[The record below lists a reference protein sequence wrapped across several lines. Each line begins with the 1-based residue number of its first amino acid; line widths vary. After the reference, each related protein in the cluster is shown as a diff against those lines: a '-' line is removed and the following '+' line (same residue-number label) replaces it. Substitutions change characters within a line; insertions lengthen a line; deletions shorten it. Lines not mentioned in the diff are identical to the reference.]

1 MGYHYPIMKLGISAG
16 LQLIPLLF
24 WAVVGIS
31 DDHHVVMLGS
41 AGHQANAEALT
52 HSTTT
57 GIDGIRGLLKRV
69 GHSSNSQKKLT
80 ALGESLGSM
89 NKQATL
95 PEIKNFAKELMSE
108 FMDDATAGGAGTQSN
123 DKFNALVANI
133 AQKLRNGDIG
143 GRGTEMVSKLV
154 KEAVQAQ
161 ILRSGGRGGEVEN
174 MEIPSGDDEEGGK
187 SSEQMEQEASQHV
200 DEQVSGEFAR
210 RKQMRDAARTL
221 EVQKAKERES
231 EAQAKVDQLTKDEE
245 DERKKVAKLAI
256 DEETLREEAAHAHNA
271 AASPKMAR
279 KMASEQA
286 DIAMKLAQ
294 EVSAAEDKL
303 HAIQQTAR
311 KSLAATLVKDRD
323 AKMAQQALITNQ
335 DALESGQGSEKA
347 VILATKN
354 TEHKIHQTLAREILK
369 VEDATAEKERAQRT
383 VARAEKSVDRAE
395 TPQDREDAEVKL
407 AAASAALTQATQQE
421 EMDVKA
427 RDTATVVAGQKKM
440 TASLAVASNRAQVQG
455 AEAQVNTDGNRAT
468 NTEAKAAEAQKQA
481 SVVAIESNAASAQLR
496 EVQARAEAAAQK
508 AAETKRM
515 QSPAVANEV
524 ATKKAIA
531 VASTNFVKRQA
542 AAKVL
547 LIQKKKEALEELEVI
562 RVVAARLAAET
573 PTKQGSPQ
581 ASEEDG
587 DDSEPSRTV
596 Y

>member
-1 MGYHYPIMKLGISAG
+1 
-16 LQLIPLLF
+16 
-24 WAVVGIS
+24 
-31 DDHHVVMLGS
+31 
-41 AGHQANAEALT
+41 
-52 HSTTT
+52 
-57 GIDGIRGLLKRV
+57 
-69 GHSSNSQKKLT
+69 
-80 ALGESLGSM
+80 M

-323 AKMAQQALITNQ
+323 AKMAQQALITSQ
-335 DALESGQGSEKA
+335 DALESAKGGEKA
-347 VILATKN
+347 IKLSAES
-354 TEHKIHQTLAREILK
+354 TEAKIHKQLAKEIVKL
-369 VEDATAEKERAQRT
+369 EDATSERERAQRG
-383 VARAEKSVDRAE
+383 VSRAEKKVDRAE
-395 TPQDREDAEVKL
+395 TPEDKEDAETKL
-407 AAASAALTQATQQE
+407 VAATSALTQAKQQE
-421 EMDVKA
+421 EMDEKA
-427 RDTATVVAGQKKM
+427 KETATMTAGSKKM
-440 TASLAVASNRAQVQG
+440 TSSLGVATASAQVKG
-455 AEAQVNTDGNRAT
+455 AEAQLNTDENRAT
-468 NTEAKAAEAQKQA
+468 QTESKAADAQKQA
-481 SVVAIESNAASAQLR
+481 SVVSIENGAATAQLR

-547 LIQKKKEALEELEVI
+547 LIQKKKKEALEELEVI

>member
-1 MGYHYPIMKLGISAG
+1 
-16 LQLIPLLF
+16 
-24 WAVVGIS
+24 
-31 DDHHVVMLGS
+31 MLGS
-41 AGHQANAEALT
+41 TEVTAGAST
-52 HSTTT
+52 HAAAT
-57 GIDGIRGLLKRV
+57 GINDIRGLLQHV
-69 GHSSNSQKKLT
+69 GHSPNTQKKLT
-80 ALGESLGSM
+80 ALGESLDSM
-89 NKQATL
+89 DQQADL

-108 FMDDATAGGAGTQSN
+108 FMDDATAGGAGTKSN
-123 DKFNALVANI
+123 DRFNALVANI
-133 AQKLRNGDIG
+133 AQKLQSGDIG
-143 GRGTEMVSKLV
+143 GRGTEMVSNLV

-161 ILRSGGRGGEVEN
+161 ILRKGGRGGEVEN
-174 MEIPSGDDEEGGK
+174 MNIPSDGKDGGK

-200 DEQVSGEFAR
+200 DEQVSGEVAR
-210 RKQMRDAARTL
+210 RKQLQDAARTL
-221 EVQKAKERES
+221 EVQKAKERMS
-231 EAQAKVDQLTKDEE
+231 EAQDKVDQLGRDEE

-294 EVSAAEDKL
+294 EVSAAENKL
-303 HAIQQTAR
+303 NSIQQTAR
-311 KSLAATLVKDRD
+311 KTLAGTLVQDRN
-323 AKMAQQALITNQ
+323 AKMAQQALISSHE
-335 DALESGQGSEKA
+335 ALESAQGAEKA

-440 TASLAVASNRAQVQG
+440 TASLSVASNRAQVQG

-547 LIQKKKEALEELEVI
+547 LLQKKRKEAMEELEVI

-573 PTKQGSPQ
+573 PTNSGVAQEP
-581 ASEEDG
+581 
-587 DDSEPSRTV
+587 DDTSSAGN
-596 Y
+596 

>member
-1 MGYHYPIMKLGISAG
+1 MGKTKQNMALR
-16 LQLIPLLF
+16 LVLIPLLV
-24 WAVVGIS
+24 WAAASVE
-31 DDHHVVMLGS
+31 DNHNHVVMLGS
-41 AGHQANAEALT
+41 TEVTAGAST
-52 HSTTT
+52 HAAAT
-57 GIDGIRGLLKRV
+57 GINDIRGLLQHV
-69 GHSSNSQKKLT
+69 GHSPNTQKKLT
-80 ALGESLGSM
+80 ALGESLDSM
-89 NKQATL
+89 DQQADL

-108 FMDDATAGGAGTQSN
+108 FMDDATAGGAGTKSN
-123 DKFNALVANI
+123 DRFNALVANI
-133 AQKLRNGDIG
+133 AQKLQSGDIG
-143 GRGTEMVSKLV
+143 GRGTEMVSNLV

-161 ILRSGGRGGEVEN
+161 ILRKGGRGGEVEN
-174 MEIPSGDDEEGGK
+174 MNIPSDGKDGGK

-200 DEQVSGEFAR
+200 DEQVSGEVAR
-210 RKQMRDAARTL
+210 RKQLQDAARTL
-221 EVQKAKERES
+221 EVQKAKERMS
-231 EAQAKVDQLTKDEE
+231 EAQDKVDQLGRDEE

-294 EVSAAEDKL
+294 EVSAAENKL
-303 HAIQQTAR
+303 NSIQQTAR
-311 KSLAATLVKDRD
+311 KTLAGTLVQDRN
-323 AKMAQQALITNQ
+323 AKMAQQALISSHE
-335 DALESGQGSEKA
+335 ALESAQGAEKA

-369 VEDATAEKERAQRT
+369 VEDATAEKERAQRK

-547 LIQKKKEALEELEVI
+547 LLQKKRKEAMEELEVI

-573 PTKQGSPQ
+573 PTNGVAQEP
-581 ASEEDG
+581 
-587 DDSEPSRTV
+587 DDTSSAGN
-596 Y
+596 

>member
-1 MGYHYPIMKLGISAG
+1 MG
-16 LQLIPLLF
+16 
-24 WAVVGIS
+24 
-31 DDHHVVMLGS
+31 
-41 AGHQANAEALT
+41 
-52 HSTTT
+52 
-57 GIDGIRGLLKRV
+57 
-69 GHSSNSQKKLT
+69 
-80 ALGESLGSM
+80 
-89 NKQATL
+89 
-95 PEIKNFAKELMSE
+95 
-108 FMDDATAGGAGTQSN
+108 
-123 DKFNALVANI
+123 
-133 AQKLRNGDIG
+133 
-143 GRGTEMVSKLV
+143 
-154 KEAVQAQ
+154 
-161 ILRSGGRGGEVEN
+161 
-174 MEIPSGDDEEGGK
+174 
-187 SSEQMEQEASQHV
+187 
-200 DEQVSGEFAR
+200 
-210 RKQMRDAARTL
+210 
-221 EVQKAKERES
+221 S
-231 EAQAKVDQLTKDEE
+231 EAQDKVDQLGRDEE

-294 EVSAAEDKL
+294 EVSAAENKL
-303 HAIQQTAR
+303 NSIQQTAR
-311 KSLAATLVKDRD
+311 KTLAGTLVQDRN
-323 AKMAQQALITNQ
+323 AKMAQQALISSHE
-335 DALESGQGSEKA
+335 ALESAQGAEKA

-354 TEHKIHQTLAREILK
+354 TEHKYTRLLRGKILK

-421 EMDVKA
+421 EMDAKA

-542 AAKVL
+542 AAQVL
-547 LIQKKKEALEELEVI
+547 LLQKKRKEAMEELEVI

-573 PTKQGSPQ
+573 LTNGVAQEP
-581 ASEEDG
+581 
-587 DDSEPSRTV
+587 DDTSSAGN
-596 Y
+596 

>member
-1 MGYHYPIMKLGISAG
+1 
-16 LQLIPLLF
+16 
-24 WAVVGIS
+24 VVAS
-31 DDHHVVMLGS
+31 VEDNHNHVVMLGS
-41 AGHQANAEALT
+41 TEVTAGAST
-52 HSTTT
+52 HAAAT
-57 GIDGIRGLLKRV
+57 GINDIRGLLQHV
-69 GHSSNSQKKLT
+69 GHSPNTQKKLT
-80 ALGESLGSM
+80 ALGESLDSM
-89 NKQATL
+89 DQQADL

-108 FMDDATAGGAGTQSN
+108 FMDDATAGGAGTKSN
-123 DKFNALVANI
+123 DRFNALVANI
-133 AQKLRNGDIG
+133 AQKLQSGDIG
-143 GRGTEMVSKLV
+143 GRGTEMVSNLV

-161 ILRSGGRGGEVEN
+161 ILRKGGRGGEVEN
-174 MEIPSGDDEEGGK
+174 MNIPSDGKDGGK

-200 DEQVSGEFAR
+200 DEQVSGEVAR
-210 RKQMRDAARTL
+210 RKQLQDAARTL
-221 EVQKAKERES
+221 EIQKAKERES
-231 EAQAKVDQLTKDEE
+231 EAQDKVDQLGRDEE
-245 DERKKVAKLAI
+245 DARKKVAKLAI

-294 EVSAAEDKL
+294 EVSAAENKL
-303 HAIQQTAR
+303 NSIQQTAR
-311 KSLAATLVKDRD
+311 KTLAGTLVQDRN
-323 AKMAQQALITNQ
+323 AKMAQQALISSHE
-335 DALESGQGSEKA
+335 ALESAQGAEKA

-395 TPQDREDAEVKL
+395 TPQDREDDELKL

-421 EMDVKA
+421 EMDAKA

-542 AAKVL
+542 AAQVL
-547 LIQKKKEALEELEVI
+547 LLQKKRKEAMEELEVI

-573 PTKQGSPQ
+573 PTNSGVAQEP
-581 ASEEDG
+581 
-587 DDSEPSRTV
+587 DDTSSAGN
-596 Y
+596 